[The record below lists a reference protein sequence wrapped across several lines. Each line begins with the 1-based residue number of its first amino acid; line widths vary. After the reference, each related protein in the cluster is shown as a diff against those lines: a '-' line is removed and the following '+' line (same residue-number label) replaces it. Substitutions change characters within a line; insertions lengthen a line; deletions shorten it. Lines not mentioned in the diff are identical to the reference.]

1 MSVSKQTHFS
11 LEKYKRKKIK
21 SVLCHSF
28 YSSRYWKT
36 TFNNNN
42 TIISQNI
49 NNDNNNSIAREKA
62 VKIEADLACPPAA
75 PALLL
80 RWKPIL
86 K

>member
-1 MSVSKQTHFS
+1 MKKLQPMIVSTS
-11 LEKYKRKKIK
+11 AT
-21 SVLCHSF
+21 SNG
-28 YSSRYWKT
+28 SRYWKT
-36 TFNNNN
+36 TFYNNN

-75 PALLL
+75 SALLL

>member
-1 MSVSKQTHFS
+1 MKKLQPMIVSTS
-11 LEKYKRKKIK
+11 AT
-21 SVLCHSF
+21 SNG
-28 YSSRYWKT
+28 SRYWKT
-36 TFNNNN
+36 TFNNNNN

>member
-1 MSVSKQTHFS
+1 M
-11 LEKYKRKKIK
+11 
-21 SVLCHSF
+21 
-28 YSSRYWKT
+28 
-36 TFNNNN
+36 
-42 TIISQNI
+42 ISQNI
-49 NNDNNNSIAREKA
+49 NNDNNNSIARENA